1 VVWLSSEAAAELL
14 IDQVRDAVRKDATV
28 VLFVWAGL
36 SLTVL
41 SAARDHQWIMR

>member
-36 SLTVL
+36 SLT
-41 SAARDHQWIMR
+41 SPRRPRGHQWIMR